1 MIVIVTDSTA
11 CLNRQE
17 AQKLGVTHVPMT
29 YTLDGSTHR
38 EHFVEENADY
48 IERIQSAKTLATS
61 QPPIAAYIKTF
72 TELTQAGHQVLCL
85 SISSR
90 LSGTYANEAV
100 CAREIGGGNI
110 RVVDTLTTAGGLY
123 ILVRAARELIDAGYS
138 LEETASKIEKM
149 RSSVKTLFTVEDMEP
164 LRRSGRLG
172 PVRQSVCTVLNVR
185 PLLTCREGAVVSCG
199 MVRGHNEQMR
209 ALDQAVPE
217 NAGCIVVQYIRNIN
231 GARQL
236 QHRLESR
243 LNKAVLL
250 RPIGPVLAIH
260 LGVDMIGV
268 AWRES

>member
-138 LEETASKIEKM
+138 LEETASKIEEM
-149 RSSVKTLFTVEDMEP
+149 RSSVKTLFTVVLT
-164 LRRSGRLG
+164 LRRIASM
-172 PVRQSVCTVLNVR
+172 PVLNVR

-268 AWRES
+268 AWKES

>member
-1 MIVIVTDSTA
+1 
-11 CLNRQE
+11 
-17 AQKLGVTHVPMT
+17 MT

-138 LEETASKIEKM
+138 LEETASKIEEM

-185 PLLTCREGAVVSCG
+185 PLLTCREGAVAKIIADC
-199 MVRGHNEQMR
+199 
-209 ALDQAVPE
+209 A
-217 NAGCIVVQYIRNIN
+217 AG
-231 GARQL
+231 
-236 QHRLESR
+236 RLS
-243 LNKAVLL
+243 L
-250 RPIGPVLAIH
+250 
-260 LGVDMIGV
+260 
-268 AWRES
+268 